1 MAATRRTAAVTRVTP
16 ILRSADALAAARWY
30 ERLGFVTHVVY
41 EPEPGEPRFVT
52 VRAGDLWLFLSEFE
66 GDASPDTLIY
76 LHVDDIDA
84 MAARLGLLAEDMPW
98 GMREVHL
105 TDPDGNRIRVGAG
118 IA

>member
-1 MAATRRTAAVTRVTP
+1 
-16 ILRSADALAAARWY
+16 
-30 ERLGFVTHVVY
+30 
-41 EPEPGEPRFVT
+41 
-52 VRAGDLWLFLSEFE
+52 
-66 GDASPDTLIY
+66 
-76 LHVDDIDA
+76 VDDIDA